1 MLFPEVLPLLSSIDD
16 QGAHSYALQLVVTTV
31 IRRQWPFAKAFR
43 ATIRVRVVRA
53 VADMVYTMCMQPK
66 FYPFDVPVRPA
77 RLALD
82 VLHLSIG
89 PDSVAARLQVMG
101 SLE

>member
-1 MLFPEVLPLLSSIDD
+1 
-16 QGAHSYALQLVVTTV
+16 
-31 IRRQWPFAKAFR
+31 
-43 ATIRVRVVRA
+43 
-53 VADMVYTMCMQPK
+53 MQPK

-89 PDSVAARLQVMG
+89 PDIVAARLQVMG